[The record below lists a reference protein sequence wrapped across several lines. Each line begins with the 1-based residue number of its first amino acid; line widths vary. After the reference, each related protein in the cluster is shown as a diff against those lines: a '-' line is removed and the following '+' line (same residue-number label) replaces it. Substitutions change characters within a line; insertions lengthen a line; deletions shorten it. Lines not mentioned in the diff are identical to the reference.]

1 MSTQPNRLLHWT
13 PRLLGV
19 LYAVFISAFALDVWG
34 MDGSFGD
41 KLGGFLIHLTPT
53 YAVVVALIIAWI
65 RPAAGGVIFIGLA
78 AVFSL
83 FFGWQEATVL
93 LIMALPLIVIGLL
106 FLADSWAGQTRLR
119 ARPGA

>member
-1 MSTQPNRLLHWT
+1 MSTQPNHLLHWT
-13 PRLLGV
+13 PRLLSV
-19 LYAVFISAFALDVWG
+19 LYAVFISLFAFDVWDV
-34 MDGSFGD
+34 DGSFGD

-53 YAVVVALIIAWI
+53 YAVVVALLIAWK
-65 RPAAGGVIFIGLA
+65 RPGVGGVIFIGLA

-83 FFGWQEATVL
+83 FFGWQEAVTL
-93 LIMALPLIVIGLL
+93 LLMALPLVIIGLL